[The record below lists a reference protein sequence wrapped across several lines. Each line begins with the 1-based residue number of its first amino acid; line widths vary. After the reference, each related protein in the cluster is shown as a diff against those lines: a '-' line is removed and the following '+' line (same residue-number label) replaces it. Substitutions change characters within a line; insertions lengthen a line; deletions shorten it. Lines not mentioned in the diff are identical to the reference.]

1 VYQFLADIV
10 LVAHFTFVVFVL
22 GGGLLLLR
30 WPRLI
35 WLHVPA
41 LVWGLVIELTGWVCP
56 LTPLENVL
64 RAMAGLNIYQGDFVG
79 RYLLALLYPA
89 VLTPALQLI
98 LAGFVFVLNVI
109 IYTMVI
115 QLRRKA
121 RQANRDA

>member
-1 VYQFLADIV
+1 MYQFLADIV